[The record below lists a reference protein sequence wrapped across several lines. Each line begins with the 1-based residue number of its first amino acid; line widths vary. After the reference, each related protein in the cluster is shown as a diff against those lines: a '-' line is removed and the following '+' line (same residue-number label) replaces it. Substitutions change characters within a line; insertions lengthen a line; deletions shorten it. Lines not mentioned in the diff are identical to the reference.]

1 MSLSLNGIASIA
13 YNSMQLYYER
23 IGRDEHCATWND
35 LPEDSQVWF
44 ETTIKSLTDKAKGN
58 DIGMMGLFF
67 HNAMASRMLRDGWRH
82 GEIHNEEEKTTP
94 YMVPFEELSKE
105 DQSARFLFCAV
116 LSALQS
122 AR

>member
-1 MSLSLNGIASIA
+1 MSLNGIASIA

-23 IGRDEHCATWND
+23 IGRSEHQAKWTD
-35 LPEDSQVWF
+35 LDGDGQKWF
-44 ETTIKSLTDKAKGN
+44 EDTIKSLTEKSKGN

-67 HNAMASRMLRDGWRH
+67 HNALAAKFLRDGWRH
-82 GEIHNEEEKTTP
+82 GDIHNESEMTTP
-94 YMVPFEELSKE
+94 YMMPFEELSRE
-105 DQSARFLFCAV
+105 DQVARFLFCAV

>member
-13 YNSMQLYYER
+13 YNSMQLYYQR
-23 IGRDEHCATWND
+23 LGRTEHVASWTD
-35 LPEDSQVWF
+35 LDADGQAWF
-44 ETTIKSLTDKAKGN
+44 ESTIKSLTEKSKGN

-67 HNAMASRMLRDGWRH
+67 HNALASKFLRDGWRH
-82 GEIHNEEEKTTP
+82 GEIHNEVEKTTP
-94 YMVPFEELSKE
+94 YMLPFEEMAKE
-105 DQSARFLFCAV
+105 DQCARFLFCAC